1 MNEHVKCPYCGFV
14 YSEGDEAFMPG
25 SLTLASSFDEE
36 CVECHQPFIV
46 IRDVKAVYHTAK
58 KGLPS

>member
-1 MNEHVKCPYCGFV
+1 
-14 YSEGDEAFMPG
+14 MPG
-25 SLTLASSFDEE
+25 SLTLSSCFEEE